1 VTLLLDRRA
10 CIDSQNERGLTPLMV
25 AIDFERDEN
34 CKTLLARGA
43 NVRLRNLEGDT
54 PLHLVCR
61 RDDTTI
67 AKLLLKNG
75 ADIEAIDSHG
85 RTSLSCAASLGNE
98 EIVKFLLRNG
108 ANTESRLVDGMTCL
122 HCACN
127 SGKEAVVRSLI
138 HYGADVDTADDCGRT
153 SLWHATRFDHL
164 GIVKILLK
172 ATTSNINAQ
181 VYNGPTALSTAVLHN
196 YNATVKV
203 LLEAGAE
210 IFPQDPGP
218 HVTFLEP
225 EKRLKDYGM
234 DAIVEAVTEDHQHV
248 CRTVLE
254 AGAKSDPGDYA
265 RWLLVWNSGEHKDL
279 RPLLA
284 WVNVR
289 KERLNTPKIRA
300 LRIAMIK
307 KVRELGEGK
316 RRKVAKEIGVP
327 FVDPNF
333 AQRDAELNINLEDD
347 SEDSEHESDLESGEE

>member
-1 VTLLLDRRA
+1 MTLLLDRRA

-75 ADIEAIDSHG
+75 ADIEAVDSHG

-127 SGKEAVVRSLI
+127 AGKEAVVKSLI
-138 HYGADVDTADDCGRT
+138 RYGADVDTADDCGRT

-164 GIVKILLK
+164 GIVKILLE
-172 ATTSNINAQ
+172 ATMSNINAQ
-181 VYNGPTALSTAVLHN
+181 VYNGPTALSTAALHG

-218 HVTFLEP
+218 HVTFLDP
-225 EKRLKDYGM
+225 DKRLKDFGL
-234 DAIVEAVTEDHQHV
+234 DAVHEAFVNKHHHV
-248 CRTVLE
+248 LRTILE
-254 AGAKSDPGDYA
+254 AGAKSDPGQYA
-265 RWLLVWNSGEHKDL
+265 RWLLAWDRGESKDV
-279 RPLLA
+279 RPFLA

-289 KERLNTPKIRA
+289 KERWDTLKLRA
-300 LRIAMIK
+300 LRLAMIK
-307 KVRELGEGK
+307 KVRELDEGK
-316 RRKVAKEIGVP
+316 RRKVAEEIGAP

-347 SEDSEHESDLESGEE
+347 SEHESDVESGEE